1 MITLLEPPK
10 ALLQP
15 FLQAEHAGVIKS
27 FPPRTALVQ
36 YYLDGPD
43 QFCEVN
49 VDLETGRISNYKE
62 LVGKQ
67 SYTDAVEMQES
78 ETACLADER
87 VQKELKS
94 LDLPG
99 GSVVCI
105 EPWTYGTDGMHDMNR
120 RIIMVRYHSLLLYPV
135 G

>member
-1 MITLLEPPK
+1 MITLREPPK

-15 FLQAEHAGVIKS
+15 FLQSEHAGVVTP

-36 YYLDGPD
+36 YYLEGPD
-43 QFCEVN
+43 QFHEVN
-49 VDLETGRISNYKE
+49 IDLDTGRIFNHKD

-78 ETACLADER
+78 EIACLADAR

-94 LDLPG
+94 LDLPEN
-99 GSVVCI
+99 SVVCI

-120 RIIMVRYHSLLLYPV
+120 RIIMVRNHHLMRYSV
-135 G
+135 N

>member
-15 FLQAEHAGVIKS
+15 FLQAEHAGVGTS
-27 FPPRTALVQ
+27 LPSRTALVQ
-36 YYLDGPD
+36 YYLGGPD
-43 QFCEVN
+43 RFCEVH
-49 VDLETGRISNYKE
+49 VELETGRVSNHKD

-94 LDLPG
+94 LDLPE

-120 RIIMVRYHSLLLYPV
+120 RIIMVRHHGVLL
-135 G
+135 